1 VDTRF
6 QEKLRRTSRLERIF
20 AVLLL
25 GYVCLLLVVP
35 HSLFVL
41 LFQLALIVAG
51 GWLLLR
57 VARMGVRKL
66 IWGLRNRLLVAYLF
80 IAVVPVL
87 LILSLAGMTVFILAR
102 QLGVYV
108 ATDELNHRIARLR
121 AATDA
126 IARSDD
132 TTAREHALRAMAR
145 ALSERFPGVSLIL
158 RRSSSVTTVP
168 GDSSLTPPPPGWG
181 EEGGIVFHD
190 HRFFLWSHS
199 VGNDADV
206 TALVPVDNAWLS
218 RMAPGIVVKLGP
230 PLNPKSGE
238 EPLVVA
244 PGAMGSAPPLPP
256 PANRFDL
263 DSLWF
268 QDLPLAVWDKP
279 GKHRVAT
286 LAADTRPSVVLD
298 RIFPDISDLGAD
310 DLAGVILFGFTLL
323 FFVVECVALAI
334 GISLTRTIT
343 GAVHHLYEGTQRVIE
358 GDFSWRIPVAR
369 NDQLAELTT
378 SFNVM
383 TGNVER
389 LLSVA
394 REKERLQSEIEIAR
408 EVQNQLYPKA
418 VPSTRTLRLTA
429 ICQPAR
435 MVSGDY
441 YDYLRLDDNRLV
453 LSMGDVAGKGI
464 SAALL
469 MATLQSS
476 LRAQLRG
483 TVEVAAPSA
492 GPSRPRHFSTAQLV
506 SELNHHLYEFTAPE
520 KYATFWLGIYEDS
533 SGVLTYTNAGHL
545 PPVLFRN
552 GTPTALDVNGTI
564 VGAFP
569 FSLYEESRIEMLPGD
584 LLVCYTDGITE
595 PENEYGEMFGDER
608 LIELIGKNAERD
620 EAAIASMIMDAVM
633 QWTNSPELFDD
644 MTLMLARRQ

>member
-1 VDTRF
+1 VETRF

-25 GYVCLLLVVP
+25 VYVCLLLVVP
-35 HSLFVL
+35 HSVFVL

-51 GWLLLR
+51 GWLLFR

-108 ATDELNHRIARLR
+108 AIDELNHRIARLR

-126 IARSDD
+126 VARSDD

-145 ALSERFPGVSLIL
+145 TLNGRFPGVSLIL
-158 RRSSSVTTVP
+158 RRSGAVTTVP
-168 GDSSLTPPPPGWG
+168 GDRSLIPPPPGWG
-181 EEGGIVFHD
+181 DEGGIVFHD

-199 VGNDADV
+199 VAGDVDV

-230 PLNPKSGE
+230 PLNPMPGA

-256 PANRFDL
+256 PANRLDL
-263 DSLWF
+263 DFPWF
-268 QDLPLAVWDKP
+268 EDLPLAVWEEP
-279 GKHRVAT
+279 GKPRVAT
-286 LAADTRPSVVLD
+286 LLADTRPSVVLD
-298 RIFPDISDLGAD
+298 RIFPAMSNLGAD
-310 DLAGVILFGFTLL
+310 DLAGVILFGTAVL
-323 FFVVECVALAI
+323 FFVVECVALVI

-343 GAVHHLYEGTQRVIE
+343 GAVHDLYEGTQRVIE

-476 LRAQLRG
+476 LRAQLRS

-492 GPSRPRHFSTAQLV
+492 APSHPRHFSTAQLV
-506 SELNHHLYEFTAPE
+506 SELNHHLYTFTAPE

-533 SGVLTYTNAGHL
+533 TGVLTYTNAGHL
-545 PPVLFRN
+545 PPVLFRD
-552 GTPTALDVNGTI
+552 GTPTALDINGTI

-608 LIELIGKNAERD
+608 LIELIEKNVERD
-620 EAAIASMIMDAVM
+620 EETIAAMIMDAVK

>member
-1 VDTRF
+1 V
-6 QEKLRRTSRLERIF
+6 
-20 AVLLL
+20 
-25 GYVCLLLVVP
+25 YVCLLLVVP
-35 HSLFVL
+35 HSVFVA
-41 LFQLALIVAG
+41 LFQLALIAAG
-51 GWLLLR
+51 GWLLFR

-108 ATDELNHRIARLR
+108 AIDELNHRIARLH

-126 IARSDD
+126 IAGSDD
-132 TTAREHALRAMAR
+132 TAREHALGAMSR
-145 ALSERFPGVSLIL
+145 ALSGRFPGVSLIL
-158 RRSSSVTTVP
+158 RQSSAVTTVP

-199 VGNDADV
+199 VASDADV

-230 PLNPKSGE
+230 PLNPKPGE
-238 EPLVVA
+238 DPLVVA
-244 PGAMGSAPPLPP
+244 PGAMGIAPPLPP
-256 PANRFDL
+256 PANRLDL

-268 QDLPLAVWDKP
+268 EDLPLAVWDEP

-286 LAADTRPSVVLD
+286 LLADTRPSVVLD

-310 DLAGVILFGFTLL
+310 DLAGVILFGFTVL
-323 FFVVECVALAI
+323 FFVVECVALVI
-334 GISLTRTIT
+334 GVSLTRTIT
-343 GAVHHLYEGTQRVIE
+343 SAVHDLYEGTQRVIE

-476 LRAQLRG
+476 LRAQLRA

-492 GPSRPRHFSTAQLV
+492 APSCPRHFSTAQLV
-506 SELNHHLYEFTAPE
+506 SELNHHLYTFTAPE

-533 SGVLTYTNAGHL
+533 TGVLTYTNAGHL

-608 LIELIGKNAERD
+608 LIELIGRNAERD
-620 EAAIASMIMDAVM
+620 EDTIASMIMDAVK